1 MLGPFSNVEFLISNG
16 HPQLIQT
23 LDIMVLNLNPFVVNI
38 LTSVSRKN
46 CYPSWITVSIIN
58 VLYLAHVKCNF
69 RTLVEFST
77 VSVAYS
83 AKSFLI

>member
-1 MLGPFSNVEFLISNG
+1 MLGPFQTWNLLL

-23 LDIMVLNLNPFVVNI
+23 SDIMVLNLNPFFVNI

-58 VLYLAHVKCNF
+58 ALYLVHVKCNF
-69 RTLVEFST
+69 
-77 VSVAYS
+77 
-83 AKSFLI
+83 